1 MKDIKRRRLVV
12 GTAGHIDH
20 GKTSLVKALTGA
32 DTDRLAEEKKRGMSI
47 ELGFARWQISDE
59 FEIDLIDVP
68 GHEKFVG
75 TMTSGASGIEA
86 AILVIS
92 VEDGVMPQ
100 TREHLRVL
108 EFLGVQSLIVALS
121 KCDLADAEIIEW
133 QREEINQFFETQR
146 LKPIDV
152 INISI
157 RDGLGLNLLA
167 DSLLSIGK
175 SPMKNPRK
183 STRLF

>member
-1 MKDIKRRRLVV
+1 MKDIKGRRLVV

-32 DTDRLAEEKKRGMSI
+32 DTDRLVEEKKRGMSI
-47 ELGFARWQISDE
+47 ELGFARWQISDD
-59 FEIDLIDVP
+59 FEVDLIDVP

-92 VEDGVMPQ
+92 VEDGIMPQ

-133 QREEINQFFETQR
+133 QREEIHQFFETQK
-146 LKPIDV
+146 LKPIEV
-152 INISI
+152 VNISI
-157 RDGLGLNLLA
+157 PDGLGLNLLA
-167 DSLLSIGK
+167 DSLLSVGK
-175 SPMKNPRK
+175 SRVEPRK
-183 STRLF
+183 DNGPL

>member
-1 MKDIKRRRLVV
+1 
-12 GTAGHIDH
+12 
-20 GKTSLVKALTGA
+20 
-32 DTDRLAEEKKRGMSI
+32 MSI
-47 ELGFARWQISDE
+47 ELGFARWQISDD

-92 VEDGVMPQ
+92 VEDGIMPQ

-121 KCDLADAEIIEW
+121 KCDLADDEIIEW
-133 QREEINQFFETQR
+133 QREEINHFFETQR
-146 LKPIDV
+146 LKPIEMV
-152 INISI
+152 NISTL
-157 RDGLGLNLLA
+157 DGLGLNLLA
-167 DSLLSIGK
+167 E
-175 SPMKNPRK
+175 K
-183 STRLF
+183 STFDWKLRCRAPKKTTAYFGLTAHLVWLAKEESSPVLCAR

>member
-1 MKDIKRRRLVV
+1 MKDIKGRRLVV

-47 ELGFARWQISDE
+47 ELGFARWQISMTSRS
-59 FEIDLIDVP
+59 IIDVP

-108 EFLGVQSLIVALS
+108 EFLGVQSL
-121 KCDLADAEIIEW
+121 
-133 QREEINQFFETQR
+133 
-146 LKPIDV
+146 
-152 INISI
+152 
-157 RDGLGLNLLA
+157 
-167 DSLLSIGK
+167 
-175 SPMKNPRK
+175 
-183 STRLF
+183 